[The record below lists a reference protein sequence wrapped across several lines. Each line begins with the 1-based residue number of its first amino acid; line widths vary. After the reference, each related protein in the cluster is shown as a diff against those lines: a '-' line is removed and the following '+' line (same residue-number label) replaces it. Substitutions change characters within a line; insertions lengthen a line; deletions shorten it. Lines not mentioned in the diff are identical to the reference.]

1 MVRRLLWKRGM
12 ERIVVSYH
20 PRGNKVVGHAHS
32 IIINQLRWICAT
44 AGRDLCCLWW
54 LERQLSHLFTHILP
68 TSLLLPLLWMNSI
81 HIRSWLMSI
90 YSSQSTCVRVNWSEY
105 TCIQTRPYSS
115 IKQSVT
121 VLACKNTESTTMQS
135 LAIDEL
141 NSIHISLALLAC
153 KNKVNLHP
161 VVMWPL
167 WIFYI
172 KFSRKILT
180 NRTMVKRQQ
189 HNPQHLP
196 LLSVYIVITTL

>member
-1 MVRRLLWKRGM
+1 
-12 ERIVVSYH
+12 
-20 PRGNKVVGHAHS
+20 
-32 IIINQLRWICAT
+32 
-44 AGRDLCCLWW
+44 
-54 LERQLSHLFTHILP
+54 
-68 TSLLLPLLWMNSI
+68 
-81 HIRSWLMSI
+81 
-90 YSSQSTCVRVNWSEY
+90 
-105 TCIQTRPYSS
+105 
-115 IKQSVT
+115 
-121 VLACKNTESTTMQS
+121 MQS